1 MAPLRCL
8 VIDDD
13 ATSRTVLSRYVEQ
26 HAQLELVD
34 TCESGVDAMNR
45 IEQADDPLDLLL
57 LDVNM
62 PMMTG
67 LELAD
72 TLSDE
77 VQVIIVTGDRDHAVD
92 AFDADATDYLV
103 KPVRYARF
111 AKAVARAHE
120 QHERRQALASSAGH
134 EPVVQAAPA
143 SPDAAH
149 PDSVFVKVDG
159 RLIRLALSDIRWV
172 EAQGDYMMVHTSSK
186 RYLIHSTMKSLDAKL
201 PDDQFVR
208 VHRSHIVRIDQIK
221 DIEDSTLVIDGKVI
235 PIGGSYYDALIERI
249 QTL

>member
-1 MAPLRCL
+1 MNALRCL
-8 VIDDD
+8 IIDDD
-13 ATSRTVLSRYVEQ
+13 PTTRTVLSRYAEQ
-26 HAQLELVD
+26 HAHLNPLG
-34 TCESGVDAMNR
+34 TCESGVEAMNR
-45 IEQADDPLDLLL
+45 IAESTPDLLF

-67 LELAD
+67 LELAE
-72 TLSDE
+72 TLPDE
-77 VQVIIVTGDRDHAVD
+77 VQVVIVTGDGEHAVD
-92 AFDADATDYLV
+92 AFEAEATDYLV

-111 AKAVARAHE
+111 AKAVSRAQKQHQGRRAR
-120 QHERRQALASSAGH
+120 Q
-134 EPVVQAAPA
+134 EPAAP
-143 SPDAAH
+143 SPPAAAAEPGPAP

-172 EAQGDYMMVHTSSK
+172 EAQGDYMMVHTVNK
-186 RYLIHSTMKSLDAKL
+186 RYLIHSTMKGLDAKL

-221 DIEDSTLVIDGKVI
+221 DIQDSTLVIDGKVI

>member
-1 MAPLRCL
+1 MSTLRCL
-8 VIDDD
+8 IIDDD
-13 ATSRTVLSRYVEQ
+13 PTSRTVLSRYAEQ
-26 HAQLELVD
+26 HAQLHLAG
-34 TCESGVDAMNR
+34 TCESGVEAMNELEGTT
-45 IEQADDPLDLLL
+45 IDLLF

-62 PMMTG
+62 PVMTG

-72 TLSDE
+72 TLPKD
-77 VQVIIVTGDRDHAVD
+77 VLVVIVTGDPDHAVD
-92 AFDADATDYLV
+92 AFEANATDYLV

-111 AKAVARAHE
+111 AKAVARAQE
-120 QHERRQALASSAGH
+120 QHQGRQALH
-134 EPVVQAAPA
+134 QPA
-143 SPDAAH
+143 STPSSPPPSSSTSA
-149 PDSVFVKVDG
+149 PPESVFVKVDG
-159 RLIRLALSDIRWV
+159 RLVRLTLSDIRWV

-235 PIGGSYYDALIERI
+235 PIGGSYYDTLIERI
-249 QTL
+249 KTL

>member
-1 MAPLRCL
+1 MASLRCL

-26 HAQLELVD
+26 HAQLELIG
-34 TCESGVDAMNR
+34 TCESGVEAVNWM
-45 IEQADDPLDLLL
+45 EQADAPIDLLL
-57 LDVNM
+57 LDVHM

-67 LELAD
+67 LELAETLTD
-72 TLSDE
+72 T
-77 VQVIIVTGDRDHAVD
+77 VQVIIVTGDRNHAVD
-92 AFDADATDYLV
+92 AFDADAIDYLV

-111 AKAVARAHE
+111 AKAVARAYE
-120 QHERRQALASSAGH
+120 QHKQRQALLAKP
-134 EPVVQAAPA
+134 EKPRPQAAPPV
-143 SPDAAH
+143 SDTAH
-149 PDSVFVKVDG
+149 PESVFVKVDG
-159 RLIRLALSDIRWV
+159 RLIRLALADIRWV
-172 EAQGDYMMVHTSSK
+172 EAQGDYMMVHTAVK
-186 RYLIHSTMKSLDAKL
+186 RYLIHSTMKNLAAKL

-221 DIEDSTLVIDGKVI
+221 DIENSTLVIDGKMI